1 MSIMF
6 AVKNHLVN
14 DEIPEVE
21 IEKIAQDTAF

>member
-14 DEIPEVE
+14 DEVPDRVVDKFVE
-21 IEKIAQDTAF
+21 DANV